1 MYLSR
6 RFYLSCFIVIVLLL
20 CGYFVPL
27 LFVPGKTGVVAI
39 LAAAVFDGW
48 LLWKKK
54 NGVDASRTCAPRFS
68 NGDGNPV
75 RIALENRYL
84 YPVHVDVTDEIPV
97 VFQRRDILFHA
108 DLAPGARKEILYRLR
123 PVTRG
128 AYRFGHIRLFVTTR
142 LGMLERRY
150 TCGEPVDIKVYPSYL
165 MLHRYELMAISNN
178 LTELGIKRIRRI
190 GHHTEFEHIKE
201 YVKGD
206 DYRTINWKAS
216 ARRHQLM
223 VNTYQDERSQQI
235 YSIIDKGRIMQSAFH
250 GMTLLDYSIN
260 AALVLS
266 FVAIHREDKA
276 GLITFAD
283 NFETFLPAS
292 KQPGQMQLI
301 LESLYREQTDFGES
315 DYSSLYVHLN
325 KHVSKR
331 SLLLIYTNFDSI
343 TGMERQLN
351 YMQQLSRQHVVLAI
365 FFENAELKTFAA
377 RSPHTGEDYFQQAI
391 AEKFIFEKQH
401 VTNILRQYGIYSLL
415 TTPDRLSVNVIN
427 KYLEMKAK
435 QII

>member
-1 MYLSR
+1 LLVFGYVFPVFFTLGKW
-6 RFYLSCFIVIVLLL
+6 LVAALVI
-20 CGYFVPL
+20 
-27 LFVPGKTGVVAI
+27 LFV
-39 LAAAVFDGW
+39 FDFL

-54 NGVDASRTCAPRFS
+54 DGADAVRTCAMRFS
-68 NGDGNPV
+68 NGDENEV
-75 RIALENRYL
+75 RVAVENRFL
-84 YPVHVDVTDEIPV
+84 YPVHMDVTDEIPNM
-97 VFQRRDILFHA
+97 FQRRDILFQV
-108 DLAPGARKEILYRLR
+108 DLASGARKEIVYRLR
-123 PVTRG
+123 PVKRG
-128 AYRFGHIRLFVTTR
+128 EYRFGRIRLFVSTR
-142 LGMLERRY
+142 LGLVVRRF
-150 TCGEPVDIKVYPSYL
+150 TCGKPTVIKVYPSYL
-165 MLHRYELMAISNN
+165 MLHRYELMAISNH

-235 YSIIDKGRIMQSAFH
+235 YSIIDKGRIMQSAFK

-260 AALVLS
+260 ASLVLS

-283 NFETFLPAS
+283 DFETFVPAS

-301 LESLYREQTDFGES
+301 LESLYRQQTTFGES

-325 KHVSKR
+325 KHVGKR

-343 TGMERQLN
+343 IGMERQLN
-351 YMQQLSRQHVVLAI
+351 YMQQLARHHVVLAI
-365 FFENAELKTFAA
+365 FFENVELKSFAA
-377 RSPHTGEDYFQQAI
+377 CPPRTNEDYFRQVI

-401 VTNILRQYGIYSLL
+401 VTNILRQHGIYSLL
-415 TTPDRLSVNVIN
+415 TTPDHLSVGVIN
-427 KYLEMKAK
+427 KYLEMKARH
-435 QII
+435 IL